1 LISDACL
8 DTVFSIPF
16 AIRSPKA
23 VPPVMVLS
31 NFSKRIE
38 QVGQK

>member
-1 LISDACL
+1 LISAACL
-8 DTVFSIPF
+8 DTVFSVSF

-31 NFSKRIE
+31 NFSKQI
-38 QVGQK
+38 